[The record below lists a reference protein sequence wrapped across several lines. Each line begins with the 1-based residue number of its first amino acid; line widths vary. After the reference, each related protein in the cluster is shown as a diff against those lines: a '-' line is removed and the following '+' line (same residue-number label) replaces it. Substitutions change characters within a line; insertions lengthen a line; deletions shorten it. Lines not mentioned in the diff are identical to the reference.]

1 MHQLFIVFKK
11 AFDLVRGEVVY
22 NILIEFDFPMKLVK
36 VIKMYLNETYR
47 RVGVGKNL
55 SYMFPLRM
63 V

>member
-1 MHQLFIVFKK
+1 VHQLFIVFKK

-36 VIKMYLNETYR
+36 VIKMYLNETYS